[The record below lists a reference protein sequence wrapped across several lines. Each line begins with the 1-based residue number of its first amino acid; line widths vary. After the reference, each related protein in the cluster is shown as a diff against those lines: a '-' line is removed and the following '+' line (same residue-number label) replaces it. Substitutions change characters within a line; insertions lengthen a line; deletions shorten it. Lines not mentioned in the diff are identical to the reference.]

1 MALNAPKAAEAA
13 FAATCT
19 AAQEILGQNVSK
31 LSENG
36 ASGEAR
42 TCVTHMGTA
51 ARRLNVAMRASKL
64 LRGLTNGATQEEDF
78 KWANGHLY
86 ICNCT
91 IEICTLSELHIL
103 VSSRSK
109 PFETAKQLPK
119 VEMNFSA
126 TKGRERKMPSHAKR
140 ETQRCPRCT

>member
-1 MALNAPKAAEAA
+1 MLQRHTDDKGSIKTREG
-13 FAATCT
+13 
-19 AAQEILGQNVSK
+19 ILGFTRDS
-31 LSENG
+31 LTG
-36 ASGEAR
+36 AVVDSD
-42 TCVTHMGTA
+42 V
-51 ARRLNVAMRASKL
+51 NVAMRASKL

>member
-1 MALNAPKAAEAA
+1 MQLKCHGI
-13 FAATCT
+13 FAHASWPVFDIPGASCD
-19 AAQEILGQNVSK
+19 QH
-31 LSENG
+31 G

-86 ICNCT
+86 ICNGT

-126 TKGRERKMPSHAKR
+126 TKGFFHRNHVECLA
-140 ETQRCPRCT
+140 ETHSQP